1 MVKRKTTFNSILTY
15 FVIVIAFVAI
25 RTISSFGLL
34 SFMGEYGEYVF
45 TFVVQIGLL
54 FCLSIFMFSG
64 LQKQKVK
71 TTFAFYGFKKISWK
85 AVLITIVLGAVVF
98 FLNIFVAS
106 FFDIILSLFGYHFRG
121 GEPVTEYPIYML
133 FVNLIFT
140 AVLPAVCEETAHRGL
155 LLKGQS
161 AYGQKTALI
170 ISALLFGL
178 LHMNIEQFF
187 YATIIGLLAGYI
199 SIICDSIYP
208 AIIIHFMNNAL
219 SVYSGFAAFYKLP
232 FAKILSSINGFLV
245 NNFFLG
251 LLFILLLV
259 GVLVYILFVLLK
271 MLFRE
276 TTGRKLKDL
285 QVELYKEIAKKDY
298 MTNLEQSKAELQG
311 KEDVVPVTVNME
323 ELYVEQNIKMGFM
336 TELDK
341 QLLEDTGKFKPT
353 NVTKAITIACIVLT
367 ACITIFT
374 FIWGLL

>member
-45 TFVVQIGLL
+45 TIVVQIGLL

-71 TTFAFYGFKKISWK
+71 TTFTFYGFKKISWK

-106 FFDIILSLFGYHFRG
+106 FFDIILSLFGYHFHS
-121 GEPVTEYPIYML
+121 GEPVSEYPIYML

-251 LLFILLLV
+251 LLFVLLLV

-285 QVELYKEIAKKDY
+285 QVELFKEIAKKDY

-311 KEDVVPVTVNME
+311 KEDVAPVTVNME
-323 ELYVEQNIKMGFM
+323 ELYVEQNIKMGLM

>member
-1 MVKRKTTFNSILTY
+1 
-15 FVIVIAFVAI
+15 
-25 RTISSFGLL
+25 
-34 SFMGEYGEYVF
+34 
-45 TFVVQIGLL
+45 
-54 FCLSIFMFSG
+54 
-64 LQKQKVK
+64 
-71 TTFAFYGFKKISWK
+71 
-85 AVLITIVLGAVVF
+85 
-98 FLNIFVAS
+98 
-106 FFDIILSLFGYHFRG
+106 
-121 GEPVTEYPIYML
+121 
-133 FVNLIFT
+133 
-140 AVLPAVCEETAHRGL
+140 
-155 LLKGQS
+155 
-161 AYGQKTALI
+161 
-170 ISALLFGL
+170 
-178 LHMNIEQFF
+178 
-187 YATIIGLLAGYI
+187 
-199 SIICDSIYP
+199 
-208 AIIIHFMNNAL
+208 MNNAL